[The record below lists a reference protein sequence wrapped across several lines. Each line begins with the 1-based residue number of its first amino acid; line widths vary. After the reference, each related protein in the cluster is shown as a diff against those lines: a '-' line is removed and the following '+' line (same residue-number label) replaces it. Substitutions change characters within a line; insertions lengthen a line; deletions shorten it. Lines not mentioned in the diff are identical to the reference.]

1 MRYPVAEVSLQR
13 LDLGFRQRKKRAYSL
28 DQPRLILRGVDE
40 ERNIDRLNLAP
51 RHRSLDRDASDNY
64 MGSSYPHVAK
74 KKRLTIEDVLG
85 DEIRR
90 EMNLDTKTFV
100 VLDDWDS
107 VMHSVYQLP
116 IEYAGYTKKVAD
128 LK

>member
-1 MRYPVAEVSLQR
+1 
-13 LDLGFRQRKKRAYSL
+13 
-28 DQPRLILRGVDE
+28 
-40 ERNIDRLNLAP
+40 
-51 RHRSLDRDASDNY
+51 

-107 VMHSVYQLP
+107 V
-116 IEYAGYTKKVAD
+116 
-128 LK
+128 